1 MTKGYLFFL
10 HENGLNGWL
19 SNWYPAAFTVD
30 GVAYR
35 DTEQY
40 FMAQKALRFGD
51 GVCYKKI
58 MEATDPAIYKRLGRQ
73 VSNFDSAVWDAERY
87 EIMKTANREKFR
99 QNPELLSALLST
111 GDAVLLE
118 ANPGDPVWGVALDAA
133 AAAETAPDAFPGR
146 NLQGKL
152 LMELREEFRTEG

>member
-19 SNWYPAAFTVD
+19 SNWYPAAFTVE

-87 EIMKTANREKFR
+87 EIMNTA
-99 QNPELLSALLST
+99 T

-118 ANPGDPVWGVALDAA
+118 ANPGDPVWGIALDAA
-133 AAAETAPDAFPGR
+133 AAAGTAPDAFPGQ
-146 NLQGKL
+146 NLQGRL
-152 LMELREEFRTEG
+152 LMELREEFRAEG